1 MIAFFKSLL
10 QRLPWRRSAPER
22 FAPKTSQ
29 ALRQLNRR
37 YQRQKRLWVYS
48 VLYSLGL
55 MATYVIFAVF
65 LPGLWEYVIPIAWIV
80 LAGVVISILQVRR
93 CNDVIGTLRGA
104 HTVQYQIEK
113 AEAEKAEAEPDEENV
128 LDQDQAAAEEE
139 EEEAPADSAP
149 SINGSQKPPESP
161 DRPES

>member
-1 MIAFFKSLL
+1 MIVFFKSLL

-113 AEAEKAEAEPDEENV
+113 AEAEKAIADQEEENT
-128 LDQDQAAAEEE
+128 QENEQTK
-139 EEEAPADSAP
+139 EEAPADPAH

-161 DRPES
+161 DRSES